1 MERRYRSETPVA
13 AGKLTIPIARRMPL
27 TQIRAAHALAEHGA
41 GGKIVL
47 VIE

>member
-1 MERRYRSETPVA
+1 
-13 AGKLTIPIARRMPL
+13 MPL
-27 TQIRAAHALAEHGA
+27 TQIREAHALAEHGA